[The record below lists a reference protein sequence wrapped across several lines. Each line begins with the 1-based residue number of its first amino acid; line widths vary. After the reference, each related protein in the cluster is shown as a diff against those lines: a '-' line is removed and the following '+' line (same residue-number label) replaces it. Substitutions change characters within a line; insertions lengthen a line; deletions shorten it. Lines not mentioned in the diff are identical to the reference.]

1 MKNVEND
8 LRGISNKKFHEASE
22 ALNVGGS
29 NPPFIS
35 KWPRGGIGR
44 HKGLKIPRPET
55 AVPVRLRPGL
65 QKRLHN

>member
-8 LRGISNKKFHEASE
+8 LRGIPNKKFYEASE

-35 KWPRGGIGR
+35 IKNV
-44 HKGLKIPRPET
+44 
-55 AVPVRLRPGL
+55 AVL
-65 QKRLHN
+65 

>member
-8 LRGISNKKFHEASE
+8 LRGIPNKKFYEASE

-35 KWPRGGIGR
+35 KWPRGEIGR
-44 HKGLKIPRPET
+44 RKGLKIPRAAMP
-55 AVPVRLRPGL
+55 VPVRLRPGL
-65 QKRLHN
+65 QIRS